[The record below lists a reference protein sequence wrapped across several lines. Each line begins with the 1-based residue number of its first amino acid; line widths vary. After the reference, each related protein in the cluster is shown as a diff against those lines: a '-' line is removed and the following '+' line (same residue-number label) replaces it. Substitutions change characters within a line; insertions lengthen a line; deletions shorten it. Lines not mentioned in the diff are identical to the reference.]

1 MITVG
6 FLASSFVSRNASGTA
21 IQFRKIIEIFCTN
34 YVDVVNVFIFCNS
47 YDQFNLIKTD
57 KKYDSAEV
65 VMLPEVKGKFLRSS
79 RQYFKYCF
87 LKKRF
92 TIDILHFS
100 VPRFYPFF
108 WKFPARKFICTFHAG
123 GDVTASRD
131 KFILS
136 REIYNLI
143 AKITHSKL
151 NGIVAV
157 SNSGKNEISTAYDI
171 SLKKIEVIYPGTD
184 DLWNVE
190 YSQLRPVEGDKKIV
204 VVIGRWQEYKNIQI
218 VTTTL
223 MSLKFQDYS
232 DTLFVFIGKRVS
244 NFAAVID
251 SHLKSV
257 STNNYICLEYVSN
270 EDYIS
275 WLRRADVVVFPSL
288 NEGFGLPAFD
298 AYSQGANLIIHDN
311 APASEIL
318 KNEPGV
324 FECNL
329 RSSEEFWKTL
339 KLALESKSNSI
350 DKRRFHLMESGAT
363 WSCMASNYLKYY
375 DKIMKQ

>member
-6 FLASSFVSRNASGTA
+6 FLASSFVGRNASGTA
-21 IQFRKIIEIFCTN
+21 IQFRKIIEIFCAD
-34 YVDVVNVFIFCNS
+34 YIDMVSVFIFCNS
-47 YDQFNLIKTD
+47 YDQFNFLRSNS
-57 KKYDSAEV
+57 KYDSASV
-65 VMLPEVKGKFLRSS
+65 VMLPDVKGKFLRSS

-143 AKITHSKL
+143 AKITHKKL

-157 SNSGKNEISTAYDI
+157 SITGKYEISTSYDI
-171 SLKKIEVIYPGTD
+171 PLKNIEVIYPGTD

-190 YSQLRPVEGDKKIV
+190 LSQSRFLEEEKKIV

-218 VTTTL
+218 VTKTL
-223 MSLKFQDYS
+223 ETLGYQDYN
-232 DTLFVFIGKRVS
+232 DMLFVFIGKRVS

-251 SHLKSV
+251 SQLKSV
-257 STNNYICLEYVSN
+257 STDNYKCLDYVSN
-270 EDYIS
+270 EEYVA

-298 AYSQGANLIIHDN
+298 AYGQGANLLIHDES
-311 APASEIL
+311 PASEIL
-318 KNEPGV
+318 KHESGV
-324 FECNL
+324 FKCNL
-329 RSSEEFWKTL
+329 RISGEFWKTL
-339 KLALESKSNSI
+339 KLALENKNNSI
-350 DKRRFHLMESGAT
+350 DKRRFHLMEIGAT
-363 WSCMASNYLKYY
+363 WSCMASNYVKYY
-375 DKIMKQ
+375 DKILKL